1 MAPSIIN
8 CNQETLYHELH
19 LTPSPTPLN
28 LTFLSLLFRNTVLF
42 NHEPMNVHPLGI
54 STHAFNYSYHDRTY
68 HIERPIRIKF
78 KPICYLHPL
87 YTIHSSPMRV
97 AEVDPQSQCLL
108 GTNILGIA
116 LIGLGLEERFAII
129 SPDSSSFE
137 ILTDFSMSPHLM
149 STAIHFSSETMT
161 APIKLYLIA
170 TFSINACH
178 D

>member
-8 CNQETLYHELH
+8 CNQETLYHELN

-28 LTFLSLLFRNTVLF
+28 LTFLSLLFRNIVLF

-54 STHAFNYSYHDRTY
+54 STHAFNYPYHDRTY
-68 HIERPIRIKF
+68 HIERPIRIKI

-87 YTIHSSPMRV
+87 YPIHSSPMRV

-137 ILTDFSMSPHLM
+137 ILIRFFYV
-149 STAIHFSSETMT
+149 TASNVHRNTLFIGDYDGPYKVVSHCDIFNQCLS
-161 APIKLYLIA
+161 
-170 TFSINACH
+170 
-178 D
+178 